1 MAEAEGKLIQHLGI
15 VAGVCEELELT
26 KLIDAHIQKQKRK
39 VSVGTAVKAMILN
52 ALGFSGRALYLT
64 PGFYRTRP
72 VDVLL
77 GEGIRAEDLHD
88 DSLGTALDALY
99 EYGVTEL
106 FYKLA
111 SHGLEVFGIDHRFVH
126 LDSTT
131 FGFHGAYQE
140 NEDEHEE
147 GSPQVI
153 SITKG
158 YSKDSAP
165 DLNQVVVSLMCAYRS
180 SIPVWI
186 EVLSGDSSDKVSF
199 RKSIA
204 EYRNQFQAKQLPYF
218 VADSALYT
226 EENLKQLQGVKW
238 VTRVPETLKEAK
250 KRISELQIDSMSD
263 CGDGYRTSVVSSSY
277 AGVTQRWILVFSE
290 QAFKREMQTFT
301 KNFTIRTAEAE
312 KQLWHLGNRSFACE
326 ADARKEADRFSKSLR
341 YHTIDYRLERK
352 LYYGKKGR
360 PSKDT
365 IPSGES
371 WFIRA
376 ELHEDSTAI
385 EAVKKSKG
393 VFIIA
398 TNELSESKLAT
409 AQVLEVYK
417 AQGVSVERGF
427 RFLKDPMF
435 YAESLY
441 LNSPR
446 RIMALIMVMGL
457 SLLVYSLAE
466 RKLRAALKAA
476 GATISNQVGKPTD
489 NPTIRWVFQ
498 RFEGILLLTI
508 YKDKVAVTMA
518 SNMQEDHKTIIRCL
532 GPPYRKMYFL
542 G

>member
-1 MAEAEGKLIQHLGI
+1 MAKAEGRLIQHLGI
-15 VAGVCEELELT
+15 VSGVCEELGLVR
-26 KLIDAHIQKQKRK
+26 LIDVHIQKQKRK

-52 ALGFSGRALYLT
+52 ALGFTGRALYLT
-64 PGFYRTRP
+64 PEFYRTRP

-88 DSLGTALDALY
+88 DCLGTALDALY
-99 EYGVTEL
+99 EYGVTEI
-106 FYKLA
+106 FYELA
-111 SHGLEVFGIDHRFVH
+111 SHALGVFGVEHRFVH

-131 FGFHGAYQE
+131 FGLHGAYQE
-140 NEDEHEE
+140 DEEQQEE
-147 GSPQVI
+147 GAPQVV

-165 DLNQVVVSLMCAYRS
+165 HLNQVVVSLMCAYQS

-186 EVLSGDSSDKVSF
+186 EVLSGNASDKVSF
-199 RKSIA
+199 RKSIS
-204 EYRNQFQAKQLPYF
+204 EYRNQFQAKRLPYF

-250 KRISELQIDSMSD
+250 QRISELQINSMSD
-263 CGDGYRTSVVSSSY
+263 CGDGYRISVVPSSY
-277 AGVTQRWILVFSE
+277 GGVAQRWVLVFSE
-290 QAFKREMQTFT
+290 QAFKREMKTFT
-301 KNFTIRTAEAE
+301 KNFALRAEAAE
-312 KQLWHLGNRSFACE
+312 KQLWHLGNREFACE
-326 ADARKEADRFSKSLR
+326 ADARKEAQRFSKSLR
-341 YHTIDYRLERK
+341 YHTIDYRIERK
-352 LYYGKKGR
+352 LHYEKKGR
-360 PSKDT
+360 PAKDAA
-365 IPSGES
+365 PSGES
-371 WFIRA
+371 WFIAA
-376 ELHEDSTAI
+376 ELHEDNTAI
-385 EAVKKSKG
+385 EAAKKSKG

-398 TNELSESKLAT
+398 TNELSASELA
-409 AQVLEVYK
+409 AERILEVYK

-441 LNSPR
+441 LNSPK

-466 RKLRAALKAA
+466 RKLRAALKDS
-476 GATISNQVGKPTD
+476 GATISSQVGKPTD

-508 YKDKVAVTMA
+508 YKDKVAETMA
-518 SNMQEDHKTIIRCL
+518 ANMQEDHKTIIRCL

>member
-15 VAGVCEELELT
+15 VAGVCEELDLA
-26 KLIDAHIQKQKRK
+26 KVIDAHIQKQKRK

-52 ALGFSGRALYLT
+52 ALGFTGRALYLT
-64 PGFYRTRP
+64 PEFYRTRP

-106 FYKLA
+106 FYELA
-111 SHGLEVFGIDHRFVH
+111 SHGLEVFGIEHRFVH

-131 FGFHGAYQE
+131 FSLHGAYQE
-140 NEDEHEE
+140 DEEQQEE
-147 GSPQVI
+147 GAPEVI

-158 YSKDSAP
+158 YSKDNAP

-186 EVLSGDSSDKVSF
+186 EVLSGNSSDKTSF
-199 RKSIA
+199 RKSIT
-204 EYRNQFQAKQLPYF
+204 EYRNQFQTKQLPYF

-226 EENLKQLQGVKW
+226 EDNLKQLQGVKW

-250 KRISELQIDSMSD
+250 QRISELQIDRMRE
-263 CGDGYRTSVVSSSY
+263 CGDGYRISVVPSSY
-277 AGVTQRWILVFSE
+277 AGVAQRWILVFSE
-290 QAFKREMQTFT
+290 QAFKREMKTFT
-301 KNFTIRTAEAE
+301 KNLAIRTEEAE

-326 ADARKEADRFSKSLR
+326 ADARKEAVRFSKSLR
-341 YHTIDYRLERK
+341 YHSVDYRLERT
-352 LYYGKKGR
+352 LHYGKKGR
-360 PSKDT
+360 PTKDT
-365 IPSGES
+365 APSGES

-376 ELHEDSTAI
+376 ELHEDSPAI
-385 EAVKKSKG
+385 EAAKKSKG

-398 TNELSESKLAT
+398 TNELEESELSADR
-409 AQVLEVYK
+409 VLDVYK

-441 LNSPR
+441 LNSPK

-466 RKLRAALKAA
+466 RKLREALKNS
-476 GATISNQVGKPTD
+476 GTTISNQVGKPTD

-542 G
+542 R

>member
-1 MAEAEGKLIQHLGI
+1 M
-15 VAGVCEELELT
+15 
-26 KLIDAHIQKQKRK
+26 
-39 VSVGTAVKAMILN
+39 GTAVKAMILN
-52 ALGFSGRALYLT
+52 ALGFTGRALYLT
-64 PGFYRTRP
+64 PEFYRTRP

-77 GEGIRAEDLHD
+77 AEGIRAEDLHD
-88 DSLGTALDALY
+88 DCLGTALDALY

-106 FYKLA
+106 FYELA
-111 SHGLEVFGIDHRFVH
+111 SHALGVFGVEHRFVH

-131 FGFHGAYQE
+131 FGLHGAYQE
-140 NEDEHEE
+140 DEEQQQE
-147 GSPQVI
+147 GAPQVI
-153 SITKG
+153 SVTKG
-158 YSKDSAP
+158 YSKDNAS

-186 EVLSGDSSDKVSF
+186 EVLSGNSSDKVSF
-199 RKSIA
+199 RRSIA
-204 EYRNQFQAKQLPYF
+204 EYRNQFQAKRLPYF
-218 VADSALYT
+218 VADSALYS
-226 EENLKQLQGVKW
+226 EENLRQLQGVKW

-250 KRISELQIDSMSD
+250 QRISALQIDSMSEV
-263 CGDGYRTSVVSSSY
+263 GDGYRVSAVTSSY
-277 AGVTQRWILVFSE
+277 AGVAQRWILVFSE
-290 QAFKREMQTFT
+290 QAQQREMKTFT
-301 KNFTIRTAEAE
+301 KNLAIRTEEAE

-326 ADARKEADRFSKSLR
+326 ADARKEAERFGKSLR
-341 YHTIDYRLERK
+341 YHSIDYRVEHK
-352 LYYGKKGR
+352 LHYGKKGR
-360 PSKDT
+360 PAKDAT
-365 IPSGES
+365 PSGES

-376 ELHEDSTAI
+376 ELQEDSAAI
-385 EAVKKSKG
+385 EAAKKSKG

-398 TNELSESKLAT
+398 TNELGESELAPER
-409 AQVLEVYK
+409 VLEVYK
-417 AQGVSVERGF
+417 AQGISVERGF

-466 RKLRAALKAA
+466 RKLRAALKDS
-476 GATISNQVGKPTD
+476 GATISNQVGKPTN

-508 YKDKVAVTMA
+508 YQEKVAVTMA

-542 G
+542 R

>member
-1 MAEAEGKLIQHLGI
+1 MTKAEGKLIQHLGI
-15 VAGVCEELELT
+15 VAGICDELGLA

-52 ALGFSGRALYLT
+52 ALGFTGRALYLT
-64 PGFYRTRP
+64 PEFYRTRP

-77 GEGIRAEDLHD
+77 GESIKAEDLHD
-88 DSLGTALDALY
+88 DCLGTALDALY

-106 FYKLA
+106 FYELA
-111 SHGLEVFGIDHRFVH
+111 SHGLEVFGVEHRFVH

-131 FGFHGAYQE
+131 FGLHGAYQE
-140 NEDEHEE
+140 DEDEQQE
-147 GSPQVI
+147 GAAQVI

-186 EVLSGDSSDKVSF
+186 EVLSGNSSDKVSF

-226 EENLKQLQGVKW
+226 EENLEQLHGVKW
-238 VTRVPETLKEAK
+238 VTRVPETLKKAK
-250 KRISELQIDSMSD
+250 QRISELEINSMSD
-263 CGDGYRTSVVSSSY
+263 CGDGYRVSVVPISY
-277 AGVTQRWILVFSE
+277 AGVAQRWVLVYSE
-290 QAFKREMQTFT
+290 QAQQREMKTFT
-301 KNFTIRTAEAE
+301 KNLAKRTE
-312 KQLWHLGNRSFACE
+312 KTEKKLWHLGNREFACE

-341 YHTIDYRLERK
+341 YHSIDYRLECK
-352 LYYGKKGR
+352 LRYEKKGR
-360 PSKDT
+360 PAKDST
-365 IPSGES
+365 PSGES

-376 ELHEDSTAI
+376 ELQEDTSAI
-385 EAVKKSKG
+385 EAATKSKG

-398 TNELSESKLAT
+398 TNELEESELA
-409 AQVLEVYK
+409 AERILAVYK

-457 SLLVYSLAE
+457 SLLVYSLGE
-466 RKLRAALKAA
+466 RKLRAALKDR
-476 GATISNQVGKPTD
+476 GDTISSQVGKPTD

-498 RFEGILLLTI
+498 RFEGILLLTVYQDTI
-508 YKDKVAVTMA
+508 TETMA
-518 SNMQEDHKTIIRCL
+518 SNMQKDHKTIIRCL